1 MRSTMAVELF
11 DVTKTYSGG
20 AGVRA
25 LDGVSV
31 GFAAG
36 TFNAVMGPSGSGK
49 STLLQCAAGLDRP
62 DSGKVLLA
70 GQEIGQ
76 LREPQLTQ
84 ARRRLVGF
92 VFQSYN
98 LLDSLSLWHNVLLPQ
113 RLAGVRP
120 DRAWAREVMRRVGL
134 AGREQDRP
142 AQLSGGQRQRVALA
156 RALAARP
163 EVIFADEPTGALDL
177 ATGREVLDLLREA
190 VADLGTTIVMVT
202 HGPAAAARAD
212 RVVFLADG
220 RITTELAAPSA
231 EQVAAQMTAVTNGRA
246 VASVGSNR

>member
-1 MRSTMAVELF
+1 MRNTVAVELL
-11 DVTKTYSGG
+11 DVTKTYPG

-25 LDGVSV
+25 LDGVSAA
-31 GFAAG
+31 FTAG

-62 DSGKVLLA
+62 DSGRVLLA
-70 GQEIGQ
+70 GQEIGR
-76 LREPQLTQ
+76 LREPKLTE
-84 ARRRLVGF
+84 ARRKLVGF

-98 LLDSLSLWHNVLLPQ
+98 LIDSLSVWHNVLLPQ
-113 RLAGVRP
+113 RLAGARP
-120 DRAWAREVMRRVGL
+120 DRAWAREVVRRVGL
-134 AGREQDRP
+134 AGREDDRP

-177 ATGREVLDLLREA
+177 TTGREVLDLLREA
-190 VADLGTTIVMVT
+190 VDGLHTTIVMVT
-202 HGPAAAARAD
+202 HDPAAAARAD

-220 RITTELAAPSA
+220 RIVTELANPSA
-231 EQVAAQMTAVTNGRA
+231 AQVAAQMTAVTDRKA
-246 VASVGSNR
+246 TTMTGSAR